1 MTTEEIMKQMRDKY
15 GLSQSGGWKNGL
27 TPEKLL
33 RIVSK
38 DDRAKLTEAFAKD
51 KRYRHINQE

>member
-1 MTTEEIMKQMRDKY
+1 MTTDQLMKQMRDKY

-51 KRYRHINQE
+51 KRYKHINQE

>member
-1 MTTEEIMKQMRDKY
+1 MTTEEIMKLMRDKY

-51 KRYRHINQE
+51 KRYKHIN

>member
-1 MTTEEIMKQMRDKY
+1 MTTDQLMKQMRDKY
-15 GLSQSGGWKNGL
+15 GLNQSGGWKNGL

-51 KRYRHINQE
+51 KRYKHIN

>member
-1 MTTEEIMKQMRDKY
+1 MTTEEIMKLMRDKY

-38 DDRAKLTEAFAKD
+38 DDRAKTNRSVC
-51 KRYRHINQE
+51 KR

>member
-1 MTTEEIMKQMRDKY
+1 MTTDQLMKLMRDKY

-27 TPEKLL
+27 TLEKLL

-51 KRYRHINQE
+51 KRYKHIN